1 MTETSKLEMSR
12 TMQWIGIIGVI
23 IGLVSLSV
31 TIIGP
36 SNITS
41 FFSRLVSPPTA
52 DYTIDSYSTPQGLPS
67 GFLYSLT
74 PASDYYVATSISLST
89 NTPYVGNPFYFSVS
103 FDNKGKKSVL
113 EPYVMIYLSDMWS
126 REWALWNRSL
136 TSGEFSNG
144 FSVAYNFP
152 TLDKKTTGAWFVW
165 SLLYDNSTGQLVSV
179 NTTEFTATDNV
190 PPPAWLLYLVFGFAL
205 AITIVVVIATF
216 RKIIKDRKIPKAR
229 IKRRKEKEANRDKK
243 EETEKGSG
251 S

>member
-12 TMQWIGIIGVI
+12 NQWIAIIGVVI
-23 IGLVSLSV
+23 SVVSLSV

-41 FFSRLVSPPTA
+41 FFSRLVSPTA
-52 DYTIDSYSTPQGLPS
+52 DFTIESYSTPQILPS
-67 GFLYSLT
+67 GFLYSLN
-74 PASDYYVATSISLST
+74 PASDYYVATSIGLRT

-113 EPYVMIYLSDMWS
+113 EPYVMIYLSDMFS

-136 TSGEFSNG
+136 TNSEFSNG
-144 FSVAYNFP
+144 FSLAYNFP

-165 SLLYDNSTGQLVSV
+165 SLLYDNATGELVSV
-179 NTTEFTATDNV
+179 NTTEFTATDNI
-190 PPPAWLLYLVFGFAL
+190 PLSAWVTNLGFGVILTMLV
-205 AITIVVVIATF
+205 ATF
-216 RKIIKDRKIPKAR
+216 ILGIRKVIIDRKIAKAR
-229 IKRRKEKEANRDKK
+229 KMKRAEKEANRDKK
-243 EETEKGSG
+243 EEKEKGGG